1 MHEHQSRV
9 LDLALRC
16 DALRFGQFTLKSGRL
31 SPYFFNA
38 GRFDH
43 GAALGALGDCYART
57 LLASGI
63 GLDMIFGPA
72 YKGIPLATTT
82 AIALA
87 ANGRD
92 VPVHRVVYEALTGAD
107 ITGLDLDHLCRNPGC
122 VNPAHHEPVTHAEN
136 QRRIAKMQNECR
148 RAGHDWSDPRNV
160 RVRPNGARYCAE
172 CDRIDQRRRRRVREA
187 A

>member
-1 MHEHQSRV
+1 MITLTDMLPKRIADRIDTAGPFPSRPHTPV
-9 LDLALRC
+9 EGRC
-16 DALRFGQFTLKSGRL
+16 WT
-31 SPYFFNA
+31 
-38 GRFDH
+38 
-43 GAALGALGDCYART
+43 
-57 LLASGI
+57 
-63 GLDMIFGPA
+63 
-72 YKGIPLATTT
+72 YKGWHNSAGYPYTHW
-82 AIALA
+82 
-87 ANGRD
+87 NGRD

-136 QRRIAKMQNECR
+136 QRRIAKMQNKCR